1 MTIEMA
7 FLQNRTE
14 KWMKVILIRENARK
28 IYFFLCQIWQFC
40 HKRLKTSS
48 EGLSVSCGMKY
59 NIKC

>member
-28 IYFFLCQIWQFC
+28 IYFFC
-40 HKRLKTSS
+40 
-48 EGLSVSCGMKY
+48 VKY
-59 NIKC
+59 GNFVTND